1 MPDQPL
7 VSVIVLNYNG
17 RKFADM
23 CFQSLRKTDYRPVE
37 IIMVDNA
44 SNDGS
49 LEYVAREFPEVRLIR
64 SERNLGYTGGN
75 NLGIRAAAGRYV
87 VLLNNDVE
95 VDPAWLAPL
104 VAEAEK
110 DMQVGALQPKL
121 TSMINKGYFEY
132 AGASGGFVDRLGY
145 AFLRGRIFETMERD
159 DGQYD
164 DVRDIFWA
172 SGAALFLRKSA
183 LDHVGQLDETFFMH
197 YEEIDLCWRLK
208 SAGYTIR
215 VVPAAHILHHVA
227 ASLPTESF
235 NKTYWNHRNSL
246 ITLIKNLPSDG
257 FLRTLITRLILD
269 GVAAIHAAGQLN
281 FTRIFAVLKAH
292 LWIHTHWIVLLKKR
306 GRTRSLALADEWP
319 SHVYPRSIVVDYFLK
334 KKRCFSM
341 LDF

>member
-23 CFQSLRKTDYRPVE
+23 CFQSLRRTDYRPVE

-49 LEYVAREFPEVRLIR
+49 PDYVARAFPEVRLIR
-64 SERNLGYTGGN
+64 SEHNLGYTGGN
-75 NLGIRAAAGRYV
+75 NLGMAAAAGRYL

-95 VDPAWLAPL
+95 VDPGWLTPL

-110 DMQVGALQPKL
+110 DALVGALQPKL

-132 AGASGGFVDRLGY
+132 AGASGGFIDRLGY
-145 AFLRGRIFETMERD
+145 AFLRGRIFETMEKD

-164 DVRDIFWA
+164 DVCDIFWA

-183 LDHVGQLDETFFMH
+183 LDRVGLLDETFFMH
-197 YEEIDLCWRLK
+197 YEEIDLCWRLN

-215 VVPAAHILHHVA
+215 VVPSARVLHHVA

-235 NKTYWNHRNSL
+235 NKMYWNHRNSL
-246 ITLIKNLPSDG
+246 ITLIKNLPAG
-257 FLRTLITRLILD
+257 VFLRTLIARLILD
-269 GVAAIHAAGQLN
+269 GVAAVHAAGQFN
-281 FTRIFAVLKAH
+281 FRRIFAVLKAH
-292 LWIHTHWIVLLKKR
+292 LWIHTHWVLLLKKR
-306 GRTRSLALADEWP
+306 RQVKRQAAFDEWP
-319 SHVYPRSIVVDYFLK
+319 SHVYPGSIVVDYFLK
-334 KKRCFSM
+334 KKHRFSM
-341 LDF
+341 LHF